1 MNNVNFKLISL
12 NARGICDLSK
22 RKAIFSWINKQK
34 ADIVFL
40 QETYST
46 PDVVDQWRFQW
57 PGKMYYSHGT
67 NHGKGVIILISN
79 NIQFE
84 LKAEIHDTDGRYV
97 LIDAL
102 VQDLPFLFLNIYAPN
117 NISEQ
122 STFFSNMLVVLS
134 EYNFDSG
141 SQLIIGGDFNMH
153 LDTELDNS
161 GGRIEE
167 KSSVKNIKEIKFS
180 YDLIDIWCVRNPDKK
195 KNNTPGD
202 KNGP

>member
-1 MNNVNFKLISL
+1 M
-12 NARGICDLSK
+12 
-22 RKAIFSWINKQK
+22 
-34 ADIVFL
+34 
-40 QETYST
+40 
-46 PDVVDQWRFQW
+46 
-57 PGKMYYSHGT
+57 
-67 NHGKGVIILISN
+67 
-79 NIQFE
+79 
-84 LKAEIHDTDGRYV
+84 

-102 VQDLPFLFLNIYAPN
+102 VQDSPFLFLNIYAPN

-195 KNNTPGD
+195 TIHLETKTAHSVTSLGFLVN
-202 KNGP
+202 